1 MQVQQKLS
9 NKIVHYPSS
18 NLAIRCIFEL
28 SLKSAYELRILLL
41 QSNVK
46 HLIERFKFPQL
57 LLKCVRLRTR
67 PLLPC
72 LLSLFL
78 CSVFKVQ
85 FLHLQVVENNGFEPL
100 TSWMQIRRSPSW
112 ANPPCLWW
120 ARVGSNHRPY
130 DYQSYALASWAT
142 GPSHRIQVYP
152 QNWTM

>member
-28 SLKSAYELRILLL
+28 ALKSAYELQILLL

-72 LLSLFL
+72 FSSLS
-78 CSVFKVQ
+78 SVQ
-85 FLHLQVVENNGFEPL
+85 FSRCTLLLQVVENNGFEPL
-100 TSWMQIRRSPSW
+100 TS
-112 ANPPCLWW
+112 
-120 ARVGSNHRPY
+120 
-130 DYQSYALASWAT
+130 
-142 GPSHRIQVYP
+142 
-152 QNWTM
+152 